1 MPIIQQIERGLS
13 RAMSSMFER
22 RHIDAHVRGPFNYF
36 GWWLDWKVV
45 PTSSV
50 RGFNALEAP
59 QQGIDSK

>member
-1 MPIIQQIERGLS
+1 
-13 RAMSSMFER
+13 MFER